1 MRPRASRKKAGGK
14 SNGMIEF
21 NYGNVSYQ
29 IDPNRR
35 KVYQRWVEVETARTF
50 VIMSAWNQSRT
61 SGKKLA
67 V

>member
-1 MRPRASRKKAGGK
+1 LPSFSAVC
-14 SNGMIEF
+14 F
-21 NYGNVSYQ
+21 NFGNASYQ

-50 VIMSAWNQSRT
+50 LIMGAWGQSQAQA
-61 SGKKLA
+61 KKA

>member
-1 MRPRASRKKAGGK
+1 MKKKAQTRK
-14 SNGMIEF
+14 SAAKQNGMIDF
-21 NYGNVSYQ
+21 NFGNASYQ

-50 VIMSAWNQSRT
+50 LIMGAWGQSQAQA
-61 SGKKLA
+61 KKA